1 MGIIPGGGYAEYVAV
16 CKDHLIEIP
25 DSIPI
30 DLVLLLYNKLG
41 WGYLWNLFDSLFA
54 IAISKYEERK

>member
-41 WGYLWNLFDSLFA
+41 WGY
-54 IAISKYEERK
+54 